1 MIIIGIAPS
10 GPVTVTCSSFA
21 GGEKCSISSF
31 TGEATVE
38 SAAGLELTRMEFL
51 ASCVT
56 GAAAGGAA
64 QLDTPPTDTAT
75 RVNVIKRQ
83 HAMRLRKPDIG
94 RWFRRTS
101 PRERPL
107 LLDDCSIEIEAE
119 V

>member
-1 MIIIGIAPS
+1 
-10 GPVTVTCSSFA
+10 
-21 GGEKCSISSF
+21 
-31 TGEATVE
+31 
-38 SAAGLELTRMEFL
+38 MEFL
-51 ASCVT
+51 ASCVAS
-56 GAAAGGAA
+56 AAAGGAA
-64 QLDTPPTDTAT
+64 QLNTPPAEYTAT

-83 HAMRLRKPDIG
+83 HAMHLRKPDIG